1 MYFTFTNIPI
11 VHLALLTTNAR
22 LFTNMHEKQKTMLFV
37 DEDLEVKN
45 YEWNTTSEQEEAR
58 EQDTV
63 ARIYEV

>member
-1 MYFTFTNIPI
+1 
-11 VHLALLTTNAR
+11 
-22 LFTNMHEKQKTMLFV
+22 MHEKQKTMLFV